1 MKAKKDQRSNQP
13 CSEEDKRLFL
23 EAMGEPQA
31 PSKAQKTVESKQSKS
46 EFIEAL
52 ESGIDRNPEF
62 RSKIRDFDQPRIG
75 AAPRNPIEAT
85 IDLHAST
92 LEMALRR
99 TEEFLLR
106 CHIRRF
112 RRVLVIHG
120 KGAGILRDGV
130 RHYLEHHP
138 NVAQVIP
145 AKKNE
150 GGDGAVI
157 VILRTV
163 R

>member
-1 MKAKKDQRSNQP
+1 MTHKKDRPTISD
-13 CSEEDKRLFL
+13 EDRRLFL
-23 EAMGEPQA
+23 EAMGEVRGEAPATPKRDEPKQA
-31 PSKAQKTVESKQSKS
+31 KS
-46 EFIEAL
+46 EFLEAL
-52 ESGIDRNPEF
+52 ETTQVDQHPDF
-62 RSKIRDFDQPRIG
+62 RSKMRDPEPPKG
-75 AAPRNPIEAT
+75 EAAQPRNPIEAT
-85 IDLHAST
+85 LDLHAST

-99 TEEFLLR
+99 TEQFLLR
-106 CHIRRF
+106 CHVRRF

-120 KGAGILRDGV
+120 KGAGVLRDGV
-130 RHYLEHHP
+130 RRYLEHHP
-138 NVAQVIP
+138 NVSQVIP